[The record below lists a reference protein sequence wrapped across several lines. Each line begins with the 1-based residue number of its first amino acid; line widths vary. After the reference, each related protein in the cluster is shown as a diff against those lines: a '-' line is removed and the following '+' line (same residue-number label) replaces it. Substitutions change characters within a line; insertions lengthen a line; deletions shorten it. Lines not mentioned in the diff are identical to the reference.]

1 MMLTNYSIKYYTF
14 KSFDKNND
22 ETIVQYQQMLD
33 VYLRKINCNC
43 MRASYFINIYYLYI
57 IHNII
62 STQICTIW
70 DNEQWKSDI
79 NSKST
84 LKVYRHRKKQIQ
96 EEHIYSNHPSS
107 VIWYK
112 ARINALQL
120 NDRNRHTNKETRCI
134 ICENEIENKDIYHF
148 ILYCPAYNTERSEI
162 PELQQPYNNNNEG
175 VLGHF
180 PFHKEVLIR
189 RNTTYT

>member
-1 MMLTNYSIKYYTF
+1 MKYLDEVKLHIGDVETKSKREIK
-14 KSFDKNND
+14 
-22 ETIVQYQQMLD
+22 E
-33 VYLRKINCNC
+33 
-43 MRASYFINIYYLYI
+43 
-57 IHNII
+57 
-62 STQICTIW
+62 ICTMW

-84 LKVYRHRKKQIQ
+84 LKVYRHHKKQIQ
-96 EEHIYSNHPSS
+96 EEHIYNNHPSS

-134 ICENEIENKDIYHF
+134 ICENEIENEDIYHF
-148 ILYCPAYNTERSEI
+148 ILYCPAYNTERSQI
-162 PELQQPYNNNNEG
+162 PELQQPYNNNKEE

-180 PFHKEVLIR
+180 LFDKGNAHKKKEHLYLMWR
-189 RNTTYT
+189 SRHRHMKKPRKQ